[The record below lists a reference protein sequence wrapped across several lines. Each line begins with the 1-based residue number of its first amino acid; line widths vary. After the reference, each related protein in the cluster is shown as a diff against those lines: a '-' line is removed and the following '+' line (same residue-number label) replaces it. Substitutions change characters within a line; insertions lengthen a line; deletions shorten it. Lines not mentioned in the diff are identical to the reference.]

1 MKNSKIKN
9 ITPASIL
16 ASVGKALVIALVL
29 LVSLYPIVWVF
40 INSFKVVPGGL
51 ELPEVWVINGYKTI
65 FTKLNIASYFANSI
79 IVAVGSTLISVA
91 FVTMAAYVCAR
102 MQFKGR
108 TLVTFMFASTLF
120 IPQYA
125 ISFPLYRLA
134 HTLGLYDTR
143 TGLMLVYT
151 GLNIAISFFII
162 KGYFSSIPKE
172 MEEAAQMDGCTY
184 TGAFL
189 RVMLPLAMPG
199 VSTGIVLAFLNNWN
213 EFYFAS
219 LLLQSK
225 KNMTIP
231 ALLGQFTTA
240 YAMDVNGM
248 FSAIIVAI
256 VPTIIL
262 FSCCSEMFVRSL
274 TDGAVKG

>member
-1 MKNSKIKN
+1 MNRKLLKKPTLGGIV
-9 ITPASIL
+9 AAL
-16 ASVGKALVIALVL
+16 GEALVIGIVLV
-29 LVSLYPIVWVF
+29 VSLYPILWVF
-40 INSFKVVPGGL
+40 INSFKTTPGGL
-51 ELPEVWVINGYKTI
+51 DLPTVWVTDGYKTI
-65 FTKLNIASYFANSI
+65 FTKLNIASYFGNSI
-79 IVAVGSTLISVA
+79 LVAVGSTLISVA

-102 MQFKGR
+102 MQFRGR

-125 ISFPLYRLA
+125 ISFPLYQLA
-134 HTLGLYDTR
+134 HSLGLYDTR

-162 KGYFSSIPKE
+162 KGYFASIPKE
-172 MEEAAQMDGCTY
+172 MEEAAQIDGCTY
-184 TGAFL
+184 TGAFV
-189 RVMLPLAMPG
+189 RIMLPLAMPG

-262 FSCCSEMFVRSL
+262 FSCCSEMFVHSL